1 MPKETKITAP
11 QFKTGG
17 KPTDVTVAPPKPG
30 VPKDASTILRVTP
43 QLIPS
48 VIKNPRKLVIIECP
62 YGTEDPAMRDRY
74 ILYAK
79 KCVQDSIKRGE
90 APFAGQ
96 LFYLNFLNDK
106 VPIEKDV
113 SLISHMSWI
122 TVADLVAVYIDMG
135 ISASMQMGVNVAMIK
150 NKRLEYR
157 TIGKVS

>member
-1 MPKETKITAP
+1 
-11 QFKTGG
+11 
-17 KPTDVTVAPPKPG
+17 
-30 VPKDASTILRVTP
+30 
-43 QLIPS
+43 
-48 VIKNPRKLVIIECP
+48 
-62 YGTEDPAMRDRY
+62 
-74 ILYAK
+74 LYAK